1 MKYLRDLFE
10 QLHDG
15 QFLVIE
21 LFLAWIA
28 AALTVIVIATIL
40 YYTTR

>member
-21 LFLAWIA
+21 LFLAW
-28 AALTVIVIATIL
+28 LCVCFTVICIGTL
-40 YYTTR
+40 LFYLR